1 MSFLEEIL
9 QGGAGYVVEQR
20 AGGASFRPAS
30 GSDEDLEAFQQIVRQ
45 LQGNSGDGYIVTIT
59 HPLSTRGGKIIDLV
73 MIETAK

>member
-45 LQGNSGDGYIVTIT
+45 LQDNSGDGYFVTFT
-59 HPLSTRGGKIIDLV
+59 HPISTHGTKIIDLV
-73 MIETAK
+73 RIETEK